1 MTKEN
6 TEKEVKLR
14 GEKKG
19 APGKAMLFLAGA
31 VFALVSAVLGI
42 CLGASGMSLSKL
54 WTALVSG
61 PGPSAA
67 QRIFWFVRL
76 PRTGACLLAGAGLA
90 VSGTIIQKVLSNSL
104 ASPGIIG
111 VNAGAGFAV
120 ALCCGLGIFTSWAV
134 AGSAFAGAVLATF
147 LVVSVARKSHAS
159 KTTVVLGGVAV
170 TACLNAMTE
179 TVITFVPDA
188 ALSSR
193 DFRVG
198 GFSAVNQARLL
209 PAAII
214 IIAGV
219 ILACTLTNELDVLSL
234 GDDTAKSLGMK
245 VNLVRNLMLT
255 LAALLAGACVSFA
268 GILGFVGLIVPHIA
282 RRIAGSECGR
292 LLPFAALLGA
302 GFVCICD
309 LLARMIFAPY
319 ELPTGILM
327 SFLGGPFFIWLLR
340 NRKGGAN

>member
-1 MTKEN
+1 MISDQNKKT
-6 TEKEVKLR
+6 
-14 GEKKG
+14 GE
-19 APGKAMLFLAGA
+19 GKAKSKALLFAAGA
-31 VFALVSAVLGI
+31 LFVLVSAVLSI
-42 CLGASGMSLSKL
+42 CVGVSGMSLSKL
-54 WTALVSG
+54 WYAVISG
-61 PGPSAA
+61 PGSSAA
-67 QRIFWFVRL
+67 QRIFWYVRL
-76 PRTGACLLAGAGLA
+76 PRTEACLLAGAGLA

-120 ALCCGLGIFTSWAV
+120 ALCCGLGVFTAWAV
-134 AGSAFAGAVLATF
+134 AGAAFAGAIASTF

-170 TACLNAMTE
+170 TAFLNAMTE

-198 GFSAVNQARLL
+198 GFSAVNQARLV
-209 PAAII
+209 PAAVLII
-214 IIAGV
+214 LGV
-219 ILACTLTNELDVLSL
+219 ALACTLTNELDVLSL
-234 GDDTAKSLGMK
+234 GDDTAKSLGMN
-245 VNLVRNLMLT
+245 VSLVRNGMLT

-282 RRIAGSECGR
+282 RRIAGSESGR
-292 LLPFAALLGA
+292 LLPFAAFLGA

>member
-1 MTKEN
+1 MKNSRKSSTANKRI
-6 TEKEVKLR
+6 LIICS
-14 GEKKG
+14 GI
-19 APGKAMLFLAGA
+19 
-31 VFALVSAVLGI
+31 FALAAALLSI
-42 CLGASGMSLSKL
+42 CVGASGLTLAKV
-54 WTALVSG
+54 WNALISG
-61 PGPSAA
+61 PGSSAA

-76 PRTGACLLAGAGLA
+76 PRTAACLLAGAGLA
-90 VSGTIIQKVLSNSL
+90 VSGTVIQKVLSNSL

-120 ALCCGLGIFTSWAV
+120 ALCCGLGIYSAWVV
-134 AGSAFAGAVLATF
+134 AGSAFAGALLSTF
-147 LVVSVARKSHAS
+147 LVVGVARKSHSS

-170 TACLNAMTE
+170 TACLSAMTE

-198 GFSAVNQARLL
+198 GFSSVNQARLI

-219 ILACTLTNELDVLSL
+219 FLVCTLSNELDVLSL
-234 GDDTAKSLGMK
+234 GDDTAKSLGMN
-245 VNLVRNLMLT
+245 VSLVRNGMLT
-255 LAALLAGACVSFA
+255 IAALLAGACVSFA
-268 GILGFVGLIVPHIA
+268 GILGFVGLIVPHIS
-282 RRIAGSECGR
+282 RRIIGNESGG
-292 LLPFAALLGA
+292 LLPFCAFLGA
-302 GFVCICD
+302 GFVALCD
-309 LLARMIFAPY
+309 LLARMIFAPF

-340 NRKGGAN
+340 NRKGGGV